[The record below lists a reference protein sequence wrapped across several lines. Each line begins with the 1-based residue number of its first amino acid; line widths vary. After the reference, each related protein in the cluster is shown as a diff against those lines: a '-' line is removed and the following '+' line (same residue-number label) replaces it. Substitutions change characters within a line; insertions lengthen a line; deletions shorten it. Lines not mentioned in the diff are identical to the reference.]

1 MNKSEVIS
9 KSICF
14 PNKQHRYRLFLMCS
28 VDHLHLRAW
37 DSTRCDLL
45 FIIRRNDSAATAGK
59 RAAIVRDIHDAAI
72 PEIYVFILRRSYPA
86 RNLNEMTPNNEQSV
100 SAAAHLSIQVT
111 AMSPPATLVY
121 LLHNIFMN
129 RWLRLPRS
137 GILCFVTTKRAEGT
151 GARWLPAPCS

>member
-28 VDHLHLRAW
+28 VDHLHLRAR
-37 DSTRCDLL
+37 DSASCDLL
-45 FIIRRNDSAATAGK
+45 FIISGEKVTAQRLLASALPLRATSMTRQSRK
-59 RAAIVRDIHDAAI
+59 FMF
-72 PEIYVFILRRSYPA
+72 FIFLPYPT
-86 RNLNEMTPNNEQSV
+86 RNLNEMTQSSEQSV

-111 AMSPPATLVY
+111 AISPQATLVY
-121 LLHNIFMN
+121 LLHNLFMN

-137 GILCFVTTKRAEGT
+137 GILCFVTTERG
-151 GARWLPAPCS
+151 LPVNCSKDVDL